1 MTRDLQSLNFLAK
14 LIVWHRQILF
24 SLAIAAIAETILM
37 RISAERVPF
46 LHRVATMYLK
56 LVTSS
61 DFWPFVL
68 ISALMLFVLPTA
80 AKQIS

>member
-1 MTRDLQSLNFLAK
+1 MVL
-14 LIVWHRQILF
+14 HHQILF
-24 SLAIAAIAETILM
+24 SLAIAATAVAILI
-37 RISAERVPF
+37 RTSAERVPF